1 MSGHLVYKSI
11 DKYLDGEVLTLNN
24 NTLINNL
31 TSGIVVYSGE
41 KEGYGNTVIVQS
53 VDGADIWYGN
63 ITNVSVKLYD
73 YVEKDK
79 LIGEVNGDKL
89 YLVIKK
95 DNNFIKYE
103 DYQI

>member
-1 MSGHLVYKSI
+1 M
-11 DKYLDGEVLTLNN
+11 
-24 NTLINNL
+24 
-31 TSGIVVYSGE
+31 
-41 KEGYGNTVIVQS
+41 YGNTVIVQS

>member
-1 MSGHLVYKSI
+1 MISI
-11 DKYLDGEVLTLNN
+11 Y